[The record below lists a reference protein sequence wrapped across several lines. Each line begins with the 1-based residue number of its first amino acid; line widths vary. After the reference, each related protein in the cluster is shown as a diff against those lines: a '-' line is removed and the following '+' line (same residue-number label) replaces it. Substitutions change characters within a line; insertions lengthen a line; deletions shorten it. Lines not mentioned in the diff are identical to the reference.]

1 MNTRNQER
9 IQGRGP
15 GARRPLFLDQT
26 EARRAEKPFFWRP
39 PPPLLQGCGWRPPPP
54 PPPPPPLISRSGS
67 ASGNLRVRCS
77 NWHMDYRYCNF
88 LFQGYFTFQ
97 LFWLESKKYS
107 HRTRKNLKQVLGNG
121 SKASSAILDIS
132 EIAYIL
138 TRIRVDK
145 A

>member
-1 MNTRNQER
+1 MNTRNQGR

-26 EARRAEKPFFWRP
+26 EARRAEKPFFGDQ
-39 PPPLLQGCGWRPPPP
+39 PPPLYLRVWMTPL
-54 PPPPPPLISRSGS
+54 PPPPLISRCGS

-77 NWHMDYRYCNF
+77 NWHLDYRYCNF
-88 LFQGYFTFQ
+88 LFQGYFIFQ
-97 LFWLESKKYS
+97 LVWLESKKYS

>member
-1 MNTRNQER
+1 MNTRNQGQ

-15 GARRPLFLDQT
+15 GARRPLVLDQT
-26 EARRAEKPFFWRP
+26 EARRAEKPFFGDH
-39 PPPLLQGCGWRPPPP
+39 PPPLYLRVWMSS
-54 PPPPPPLISRSGS
+54 PPLISRSGS

-77 NWHMDYRYCNF
+77 NWHLDYRYCNF

-121 SKASSAILDIS
+121 SKASSAIPDIS

-138 TRIRVDK
+138 TRIRVDE

>member
-9 IQGRGP
+9 IQGRSP

-26 EARRAEKPFFWRP
+26 EARRAEKPFFGDH
-39 PPPLLQGCGWRPPPP
+39 PPPLSKGLDDPPS
-54 PPPPPPLISRSGS
+54 PPPLISRSGS

-107 HRTRKNLKQVLGNG
+107 HWTRKNLKQVLGNG

>member
-1 MNTRNQER
+1 MNIRNQCR

-26 EARRAEKPFFWRP
+26 EARRAEKPFFGDQ
-39 PPPLLQGCGWRPPPP
+39 PPPLSKSLDDPP

-77 NWHMDYRYCNF
+77 NWHLDYRYCNF
-88 LFQGYFTFQ
+88 LFKGYFTFQ

>member
-26 EARRAEKPFFWRP
+26 EARRAEKPFFGDHP
-39 PPPLLQGCGWRPPPP
+39 PFYLRVWMTPL
-54 PPPPPPLISRSGS
+54 PPPPPLISRSGS

>member
-1 MNTRNQER
+1 MNTRNQGR

-15 GARRPLFLDQT
+15 GARCPLFLDQT
-26 EARRAEKPFFWRP
+26 EARRAEKPFFGDHPPPLSKSLDDPPSP
-39 PPPLLQGCGWRPPPP
+39 PPPH
-54 PPPPPPLISRSGS
+54 LISRSGS

-77 NWHMDYRYCNF
+77 NWHLDYRYCNF
-88 LFQGYFTFQ
+88 LFQGYFIFQ
-97 LFWLESKKYS
+97 LVWLESKKYS

>member
-26 EARRAEKPFFWRP
+26 EARRAEKPFFGDH
-39 PPPLLQGCGWRPPPP
+39 PPPLYLRVWMTPL
-54 PPPPPPLISRSGS
+54 PPPPPLISRSGS

-97 LFWLESKKYS
+97 LFLLESKKYS

-138 TRIRVDK
+138 TRIRVVK